1 MFPCMLNMQKGGA
14 RVGVARGA
22 WLGPPHKQAFLGIAC
37 IIIIIIALLFLLG
50 GPYAAFI

>member
-1 MFPCMLNMQKGGA
+1 MFPCMLNMQK
-14 RVGVARGA
+14 VGLEWAWLEGV

-50 GPYAAFI
+50 GPCAAFI